1 METEKPTELKLIKYG
16 SVAKFIL
23 ITCQFYRFKKLSVAF
38 FLFVFPFNY
47 FLHNLSSVNL
57 KRSVNNCQHL
67 WVSLWSLVFPHDE
80 LVPDMR

>member
-1 METEKPTELKLIKYG
+1 METEKQTKLKLIKYG

-38 FLFVFPFNY
+38 FLFVFPINY
-47 FLHNLSSVNL
+47 FLHNLSSFNL

-67 WVSLWSLVFPHDE
+67 RVSLWSSLMTS
-80 LVPDMR
+80 LCLT